1 MNILEKPGQSCQSA
15 DRFRERL
22 AGKRFCYGA
31 ELVTTRGFVA
41 PQQPSPDRIGAGKV
55 LELGEQLCSDSRIDW
70 VSITDNPGGNVMLPP
85 DWLARLLARTRA
97 SIVVHLSCKDMNRNA
112 LESAIWRYA
121 SEGVE
126 NILAMTGDYPR
137 SGYGGN
143 AGPVFDLDSVGLIT
157 LLNAMNRG
165 LPVPGRKGETTI
177 LPKTNFFIG
186 CVVSPFKWQEREL
199 LPQYFK
205 LQRKIASGAQFVY
218 TQLGYDMRK
227 FYEVK
232 LVLAAQKLN
241 VPVIGNVYLLNKTVA
256 GMFHRNE
263 VPGCVVTDR
272 LMALAEKYGAGPD
285 KGRSFFYELA
295 AKQLA
300 VFKGLGFAGGYL
312 GGITK
317 PEVFFELIDRAEKF
331 GENDWK
337 EFAKEIQFA
346 NPNEFYLYEA
356 DAVTGLG
363 DRARMNPAQSGINP
377 EYSRSLQNPRKTKQ
391 VTLSYRF
398 SRFMHDEIFLPDTT
412 GFRMMKR
419 LYSRWDKKPGF
430 TANIA
435 HQLEKLSKFVLYGC
449 EDCGDCSLPDCT
461 YLCPRH
467 SCSKDCRNGPC
478 GGSHDG
484 ICELDDKDCIWA
496 RAYDRLKHYHESEQM
511 LKGPTIFYNAALKNT
526 SAWANTFLGY
536 DHFHHGNVG
545 RAWNTFTPKN
555 SGSTGKEARP
565 MPIPGL
571 TIIGESI
578 NDSVPSTKVLFDA
591 NDINGLLALAKTQD
605 EKGAGYI
612 DVNVGRRTPEFMADL
627 IRKIQ
632 SITAKPVSVDTPDI
646 DLAAAGLKAYDR
658 KRAGGRLPILNSI
671 SPLRLKMFDLYKT
684 QPFMPI
690 MLVSERL
697 ERGEAAPNLTAEE
710 TYRTAKQMLQ
720 TVRQLGSGIPNNQ
733 LIIDPGI
740 APIGTDSEGNFK
752 RLLGALK
759 MIHDDPDFAG
769 VHRSVGLSNFTV
781 MLPSRRADGS
791 PVKGPLESAFLTLAM
806 PLGLDMIIG
815 STVRKY
821 ELLSADRPAM
831 VCLQDVLKLEG
842 FDAIE
847 RIREFYS

>member
-1 MNILEKPGQSCQSA
+1 MNTPEKPG
-15 DRFRERL
+15 RFRERL
-22 AGKRFCYGA
+22 DGKRFCYGA
-31 ELVTTRGFVA
+31 ELVTTRGFVT
-41 PQQPSPDRIGAGKV
+41 PQQPSKV
-55 LELGEQLCSDSRIDW
+55 VELGEQLCSDPRIDW
-70 VSITDNPGGNVMLPP
+70 VSVTDNPGGNVMLPP
-85 DWLARLLARTRA
+85 DWLARLLARKQA
-97 SIVVHLSCKDMNRNA
+97 SIVVHLSCKDANRNA
-112 LESAIWRYA
+112 LESAVWRYA

-157 LLNAMNRG
+157 LLDAMNRG
-165 LPVPGRKGETTI
+165 LSVPGRKGETAI
-177 LPKTNFFIG
+177 LPKTDLFIG

-199 LPQYFK
+199 LPQYYK
-205 LQRKIASGAQFVY
+205 LLRKIACGGQFVY

-227 FYEVK
+227 FHEVK
-232 LVLAAQKLN
+232 LVLAAHKLN

-263 VPGCVVTDR
+263 VPGCVVSDR
-272 LMALAEKYGAGPD
+272 LMAQAEKYGTGPD

-331 GENDWK
+331 GGNDWK
-337 EFAKEIQFA
+337 KFAREIQFT
-346 NPNEFYLYEA
+346 NENEFYLYEK
-356 DAVTGLG
+356 DAGTALG
-363 DRARMNPAQSGINP
+363 DHARTNPAQSRINP
-377 EYSRSLQNPRKTKQ
+377 AYLRSVQDPPKTKQ
-391 VTLSYRF
+391 VTLNYRF
-398 SRFMHDEIFLPDTT
+398 SRFMHDKVFMPDTA

-419 LYSRWDKKPGF
+419 LYSRWDKKTGF
-430 TANIA
+430 LANAA
-435 HQLEKLSKFVLYGC
+435 HQLEKLSKFVMYGC
-449 EDCGDCSLPDCT
+449 EDCGDCSLTDCAF
-461 YLCPRH
+461 LCPRH

-478 GGSHDG
+478 GGSHNG
-484 ICELDDKDCIWA
+484 ICELNDKDCIWA
-496 RAYDRLKHYHESEQM
+496 RAYDKLKYYHESEQM

-526 SAWANTFLGY
+526 SAWANTFLGH
-536 DHFHHGNVG
+536 DHFHHGNSEG
-545 RAWNTFTPKN
+545 A
-555 SGSTGKEARP
+555 KERTTANPAKKEIRI
-565 MPIPGL
+565 MPIPGF
-571 TIIGESI
+571 TIIGESV
-578 NDSVPSTKVLFDA
+578 NDSVPSTKALFDA

-627 IRKIQ
+627 VRRIQ
-632 SITAKPVSVDTPDI
+632 SVTAKPLSIDTPDI
-646 DLAAAGLKAYDR
+646 DLAAAGLKAYDA
-658 KRAGGRLPILNSI
+658 KRAGGKLPILNSI

-697 ERGEAAPNLTAEE
+697 DQGQAAPNTTAEE
-710 TYRTAKQMLQ
+710 TYRIAKQMLQ
-720 TVRQLGSGIPNNQ
+720 TVRQLGYGIPNNR

-740 APIGTDSEGNFK
+740 APIGTDSEGNLK

-759 MIHDDPDFAG
+759 MIHDNPDFAG

-781 MLPSRRADGS
+781 MLPPKRADGS

-815 STVRKY
+815 SMVRKY
-821 ELLSADRPAM
+821 ELLPPGHPAL
-831 VCLQDVLKLEG
+831 VCLQEVLKLEG
-842 FDAIE
+842 FDTIE